1 MKITMIAAL
10 ITAGSLALASTAMAG
25 DLSNEKFK
33 SNSSTSK
40 QESQTKCIAT
50 TIVPKGAVILKE
62 NNTDGGNGSQATTI
76 VPKGVVILK
85 ENNTDGGSV
94 VTKTDNSVKATTSGG
109 DGDGSQETTSSDNG
123 LNATDKN
130 YNPVNPIVPR
140 N

>member
-50 TIVPKGAVILKE
+50 T
-62 NNTDGGNGSQATTI
+62 
-76 VPKGVVILK
+76 
-85 ENNTDGGSV
+85 
-94 VTKTDNSVKATTSGG
+94 SGG
-109 DGDGSQETTSSDNG
+109 DRSQETTSSDNG
-123 LNATDKN
+123 LNAIDTTYHPPLPPN
-130 YNPVNPIVPR
+130 VPR